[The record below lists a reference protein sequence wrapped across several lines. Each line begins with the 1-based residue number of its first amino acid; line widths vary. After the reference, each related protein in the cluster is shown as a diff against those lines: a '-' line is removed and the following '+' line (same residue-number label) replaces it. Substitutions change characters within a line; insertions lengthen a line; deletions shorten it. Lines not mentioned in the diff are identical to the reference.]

1 MAASSAD
8 LECCRVSLG
17 SGMRLGRSRDP
28 LTVWKEFLL
37 FSGNSE
43 RRLGDHQVDKE
54 GMAD

>member
-8 LECCRVSLG
+8 LECCRISLG

-37 FSGNSE
+37 FSSNSE
-43 RRLGDHQVDKE
+43 RRLGGPSGGQRRD
-54 GMAD
+54 G